1 MNVLVVD
8 DDSMARLI
16 LRQVLQR
23 HLNATVTEAVN
34 GVEALVA
41 LEAASFD
48 LVILDLRMPV
58 MDGLTVLRT
67 IRATAR
73 LADMPVVILTAE
85 RNDENVCR
93 SIQLGIADYL
103 TKPFRGKEIAERLTQ
118 VAMHLAAPPSA
129 TAVATASQL
138 SPTVSS

>member
-23 HLNATVTEAVN
+23 HLNATVTEATN
-34 GVEALVA
+34 GLEALVA

-48 LVILDLRMPV
+48 LVMLDLRMPV

-67 IRATAR
+67 IRATDR
-73 LADMPVVILTAE
+73 LMALPVVILTAE
-85 RNDENVCR
+85 RNDENVYR
-93 SIQLGIADYL
+93 SIKLGIADYL
-103 TKPFRGKEIAERLTQ
+103 TKPFRGKEIADRLSQ
-118 VAMHLAAPPSA
+118 VIAH
-129 TAVATASQL
+129 AVAPGVTL
-138 SPTVSS
+138 PGCSPTA